1 MIAKMAIA
9 MIVMVMIAKVV
20 IAMIAMVIIII
31 VITIIE
37 LFRRLNFLLDCCQK
51 VLTGKSLLLNSLAT
65 LC

>member
-1 MIAKMAIA
+1 MSAKMVIAI
-9 MIVMVMIAKVV
+9 IAKVA
-20 IAMIAMVIIII
+20 IAMIAMVIINII
-31 VITIIE
+31 ITIIE